1 MERFA
6 IWFGLLLKKNLCR
19 KTVYIQSAVLIFL
32 LIFIQNIHM
41 PDNENLKIGIYY
53 DDSTYAERIYD
64 DLVYQNNVY
73 DYLMYKDLKTLEKD
87 VTAGKVECGFVFSDD
102 FDDDFEKGSVKK
114 TVTFLCTP
122 MSAKGELI
130 KENFYIAFFKNFS
143 EIILKESEKELYETS
158 DKERQQEILEWNGI
172 YLNSDEVFKM
182 EVRNVETTQKSEEKS
197 VKSEVYPIQGIYG
210 VILFLFTYFSYNGRK
225 KYNAGDFRSVLNK
238 ADGFVYDILDGF
250 TAGLFPM
257 LSGVIVILLS
267 PCSRGSVIETVGA
280 LLVFLL
286 NIVWIIVF
294 FTLCKK
300 EINYMSAMLVVVILQ
315 VLLCPVFWDFT
326 EYFGSV
332 EYFRY
337 MFPLGFYLSL

>member
-19 KTVYIQSAVLIFL
+19 KTIYIQSAVLVFL

-64 DLVYQNNVY
+64 DLVYQNEVY

-87 VTAGKVECGFVFSDD
+87 VTAGKVECGFVFSED
-102 FDDDFEKGSVKK
+102 FDDDFEEGSVKK

-130 KENFYIAFFKNFS
+130 KENFYIAFLKNFS
-143 EIILKESEKELYETS
+143 EIILKESEKDLYETS
-158 DKERQQEILEWNGI
+158 DKERLQAIWEWNGN

-182 EVRNVETTQKSEEKS
+182 EVRTVDTNYKSTEKSE
-197 VKSEVYPIQGIYG
+197 KSEVYPIQGIYG
-210 VILFLFTYFSYNGRK
+210 VLLFLFTYFSYSGRK

-238 ADGFVYDILDGF
+238 ADGFVYDMLDGF
-250 TAGLFPM
+250 TVGILPM
-257 LSGVIVILLS
+257 LLGLAVILLS
-267 PCSRGSVIETVGA
+267 TCSRGIVIETVGA
-280 LLVFLL
+280 LLVFVL

-294 FTLCKK
+294 FALCKK
-300 EINYMSAMLVVVILQ
+300 EINYMSAMLIVVILQ
-315 VLLCPVFWDFT
+315 VLLCPVFGDFT
-326 EYFGSV
+326 EHFGSV

-337 MFPLGFYLSL
+337 MFPLGCYLSL